1 MKDADGG
8 TQKLAKDEL
17 VMRRRLGLL
26 NAAVINPPLPSTS
39 DQSHLTAKEIPE
51 VVPSGSTSPF
61 TSQICNN
68 FFKHPTQSRCAS
80 RIGLHMLR
88 EDTSALANSSN
99 PQIPQ
104 EHFVIN
110 SCQTFIDLPYSVDLL
125 ENGLLISPQRRQEI
139 LDSIPTT
146 ITMEAVQAG
155 SKLWERVYDELKLGE
170 EVKDDA
176 SRIVEL
182 IALKKE
188 MGIIASELPQAI
200 GQLKYPLSC
209 SLERHINLL
218 VKSQTLVRVGV
229 VAVRFVCIQHST
241 PWVVQSFRLLRSGKE
256 KLEPFDVAK
265 VANVSTEPEVLEGQ
279 QQEPVSIETVE
290 DDNPPQ
296 EGRRKRKRLLSSMA
310 DPPAKKTRTVDHL
323 GKE

>member
-39 DQSHLTAKEIPE
+39 DQSHLSAKEIPE

-200 GQLKYPLSC
+200 GQL
-209 SLERHINLL
+209 ERHINLL

-256 KLEPFDVAK
+256 KLEPFDISK
-265 VANVSTEPEVLEGQ
+265 VANVSTETEVLEGQ

-310 DPPAKKTRTVDHL
+310 DPPAKKTRTVYHL